1 MEIEYTLIR
10 KRIKNVYIG
19 IKDGKVVVRAPLK
32 LNEKKIKEII
42 SQKETWIKRKLSLL
56 KENRLL
62 DLKNKSYIY
71 ILGKK
76 VNIEYIY
83 KDVKKAKILLDESK
97 CSIILPNSIILND
110 SIYLKLEKSLD
121 KLLKPI
127 VSNKVNMCMEKYIKL
142 TGLTP
147 KSVEIKKFKSIWG
160 NCSSQK
166 NIKINQNLVHYSI
179 NEIEYVCLHEL
190 THIKYMNHQKEF
202 WNYIEKYMPDYKER
216 VKALR

>member
-10 KRIKNVYIG
+10 KRIKNIYIG
-19 IKDGKVVVRAPLK
+19 IKDGKVIVRAPLRIS
-32 LNEKKIKEII
+32 EDKIKEII
-42 SQKETWIKRKLSLL
+42 SQKEAWIIGKLSSL
-56 KENRLL
+56 KENRLP

-76 VNIEYIY
+76 VNIEYIH
-83 KDVKKAKILLDESK
+83 KDVKKATILLEESK
-97 CSIILPNSIILND
+97 CSIILPSNVILDD
-110 SIYLKLEKSLD
+110 SVYLKLEKSLD
-121 KLLKPI
+121 KMLKQI
-127 VSNKVNMCMEKYIKL
+127 IIDKVNICMEKYIKL
-142 TGLTP
+142 TGLKP
-147 KSVEIKKFKSIWG
+147 KSIEVKKFKSIWG

-190 THIKYMNHQKEF
+190 THLKYMNHQKEF

-216 VKALR
+216 RKALK

>member
-32 LNEKKIKEII
+32 LKEEKINEII

-56 KENRLL
+56 KENRLT

-76 VNIEYIY
+76 VNIEYVHKEI
-83 KDVKKAKILLDESK
+83 KKATILLDESK
-97 CSIILPNSIILND
+97 CSIILPNSVILND
-110 SIYLKLEKSLD
+110 SIYLKLEKRLD
-121 KLLKPI
+121 KVLKQI
-127 VSNKVNMCMEKYIKL
+127 ITDKVNICMEKYIKL
-142 TGLTP
+142 TGLIP
-147 KSVEIKKFKSIWG
+147 KRIEVKKFKSIWG

-190 THIKYMNHQKEF
+190 THLKYMNHQKEF

-216 VKALR
+216 RKALR